1 MPNPGR
7 IRFARGEYLAI
18 VGDCMS
24 CHTAHDGQKFAGG
37 RYMPTPFGPISTPN
51 ITPDKQTGIGNWT
64 DDDFYHALHDGIA
77 KGGEH
82 LYPVMPYPWYTKV
95 TRDDVLAIKAYLF
108 SLPPANSPRPPNKLE
123 FPFNVRAGLAVWD
136 ELFFHEGTFQPIQ
149 GKSAE
154 VNRGAYIVEGLGH
167 CGECHNGHNL
177 LGDTAAAEPLHGGE
191 IEHWYAPNITS
202 DVHEGIGRFT
212 DAQLF
217 AFLKTGLA
225 SGMGVVVGPMAETVH
240 DSLSKLTDEDVR
252 AIIAYLRSTAPA
264 TSYSSTQETAYTGP
278 VPAGR
283 GCTSTIAPPATNSTG
298 RVSPLRCPRSL
309 AMPRSSPAARRT

>member
-1 MPNPGR
+1 MTNEFTRPGMHFSNVHPR
-7 IRFARGEYLAI
+7 WLSSVLAGIIGGFLVSPLVAHAQPGTDQIARGEYLAI

-136 ELFFHEGTFQPIQ
+136 ELFFHEVLSNQSKASRRRSIGAPILSRVWDIAA
-149 GKSAE
+149 SAITATICSAIPPPR
-154 VNRGAYIVEGLGH
+154 NR
-167 CGECHNGHNL
+167 C
-177 LGDTAAAEPLHGGE
+177 TAAR
-191 IEHWYAPNITS
+191 S
-202 DVHEGIGRFT
+202 SIGMRRT
-212 DAQLF
+212 LRR
-217 AFLKTGLA
+217 TCMRA
-225 SGMGVVVGPMAETVH
+225 SGGSQMRN
-240 DSLSKLTDEDVR
+240 SLHS
-252 AIIAYLRSTAPA
+252 
-264 TSYSSTQETAYTGP
+264 
-278 VPAGR
+278 
-283 GCTSTIAPPATNSTG
+283 
-298 RVSPLRCPRSL
+298 
-309 AMPRSSPAARRT
+309 